1 MDYFDDIK
9 IRDNKESLRSCVCP
23 SLNEGW
29 KKEKTMKRRLKELS
43 DISNVQP
50 RFRHT
55 QLIPQTLPKNK
66 QTHT

>member
-29 KKEKTMKRRLKELS
+29 KKEKTMKGKKKGTGNTHFS
-43 DISNVQP
+43 PFISVLY
-50 RFRHT
+50 T
-55 QLIPQTLPKNK
+55 
-66 QTHT
+66 